1 MSRVIRQDPSQGA
14 YFSCKGLLFQ
24 RNASFPAAQLIGRRM
39 LRLLKR
45 LLALILIRGTLK
57 KKAATEGG
65 GFEAKVPQWL
75 FWFGI
80 N

>member
-1 MSRVIRQDPSQGA
+1 
-14 YFSCKGLLFQ
+14 
-24 RNASFPAAQLIGRRM
+24 M

-57 KKAATEGG
+57 KKATTEGG